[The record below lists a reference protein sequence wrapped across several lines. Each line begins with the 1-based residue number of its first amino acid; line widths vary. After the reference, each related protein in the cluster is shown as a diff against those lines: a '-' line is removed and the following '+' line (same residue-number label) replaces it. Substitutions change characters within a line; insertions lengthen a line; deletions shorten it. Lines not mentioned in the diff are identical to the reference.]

1 MPNSLVLQ
9 NYTLESLIQRDDIR
23 STRQAILNQLN
34 NGNITGILNAFL
46 SNTLVTEFGYVYFK
60 VNGLNNILRT
70 SVSGLERAYVYQG
83 VPEQFSPSEI
93 ISFNG
98 DDYISRYEL
107 IKLIEY
113 RLDNVPSAKTKLY
126 LEIVKEIYDRVVN
139 YPDFTNLKNAFIEKV
154 QEKRSSLKAARMTE
168 YNIMNCEFTNAIITR
183 DNIIEYEFAHLDAV
197 AHNPFLAL
205 NIDNGV
211 IIHKNIHLDMTKKR
225 LNTAQDIYN
234 YCIEH
239 GYLVDWA
246 KVFK

>member
-1 MPNSLVLQ
+1 MSNSLVLQ

-34 NGNITGILNAFL
+34 SGNITGILNAFL
-46 SNTLVTEFGYVYFK
+46 SNTLVTEFGFVYFK
-60 VNGLNNILRT
+60 VKGLNNILRT

-83 VPEQFSPSEI
+83 VPGQISPSEI

-126 LEIVKEIYDRVVN
+126 LEIVKDIYNRVVT
-139 YPDFTNLKNAFIEKV
+139 YPDFANLKNAFIEKV
-154 QEKRSSLKAARMTE
+154 QEKRSSLKAARMAE
-168 YNIMNCEFTNAIITR
+168 YNITNCEFTNAIINR
-183 DNIIEYEFAHLDAV
+183 DNIMEYEFAHLDAV
-197 AHNPFLAL
+197 AHNPFIAL

-211 IIHKNIHLDMTKKR
+211 IIHKDIHKDMTKKG

-239 GYLVDWA
+239 RYFVYWA
-246 KVFK
+246 KV